1 MKNLLLTAI
10 ILLAAVLRLY
20 ALDKYPFGLNADEAA
35 IGYNA
40 YSLLTTGHDE
50 HGASWPLVF
59 RSFDD
64 YKPPLYFYLV
74 LPFVKVLGLNIWS
87 VRLPSALLGT
97 LSVYLVYLL
106 AISIFT
112 KQTMNHLACR
122 QAGVQGDKSR
132 HSGLDPESAFFN
144 PGLLAALMLAI
155 SPWHLHFSRG
165 GWEVN
170 AATTFLLLGLVL
182 FFEALKKPKYFIFC
196 SLALVAS
203 LYTYHSMRI
212 IIPILGL
219 SLLLLYFPTLKSSGK
234 YIVISLIAG
243 FILLLPLAGQ
253 MLSPSGQSR
262 FTGVSVFADSGP
274 LWEALELRHDHPGP
288 LAVAFHNRYVAYSL
302 RFAKNYFSHYSP
314 RFLFITG
321 DEIARS
327 HVPGMG
333 QLLLVTLPFFYLGLF
348 ELFGKP
354 TRSQFFLLFWLIV
367 APLAAALTFQSPH
380 ALRAQNMSI
389 PLSII
394 TAYGLYELI
403 NKLQKNKPSPAKER
417 ARVRFIPLIVFV
429 LITMCFLYDFS
440 RYLHQYYVH
449 YPNESPVA
457 WQGGFEDLLS
467 YINPIQNQYD
477 QIIISDTYDQP
488 YIITAFFLKY
498 PPDKFQ
504 KEIVLEPRDKFGF
517 STVRHF
523 GNFSFRH
530 IEGEDFAKPRT
541 LVVTTTES
549 APPGATLKK
558 TITGPGTQVLFS
570 VWDTLQ

>member
-1 MKNLLLTAI
+1 MTRKIWI
-10 ILLAAVLRLY
+10 ILLSIVLLGAFLRFYLLGKIP
-20 ALDKYPFGLNADEAA
+20 ASLDWDEAS
-35 IGYNA
+35 IGDNA
-40 YSLLTTGHDE
+40 YSLLKTSSDE
-50 HGASWPLVF
+50 YGNRFPLSI
-59 RSFDD
+59 RSFND
-64 YKPPLYFYLV
+64 YKPPLYVYATIPSIALFGKNE
-74 LPFVKVLGLNIWS
+74 FAI
-87 VRLPSALLGT
+87 RFPSAFVGT
-97 LSVYLVYLL
+97 LSILATFLLIQQLLNFRREKNSLHYCIIALLISFLL
-106 AISIFT
+106 A
-112 KQTMNHLACR
+112 
-122 QAGVQGDKSR
+122 V
-132 HSGLDPESAFFN
+132 
-144 PGLLAALMLAI
+144 